1 MMNKIMFVVPNAR
14 VRLPLW
20 MMIVCYTIVPVAV
33 KRTQSCKVIDIVL
46 IADRL

>member
-1 MMNKIMFVVPNAR
+1 MNKIMFVAPNAR

-20 MMIVCYTIVPVAV
+20 MIVYYIIVPVAV